1 MMIKDDII
9 KLKSQWRYTMQIN
22 QFKELYQRNKI
33 NHEQFDFAV
42 QLLEAFEKDIKVSI
56 DEATIEMLD
65 RFILDLVNRNQMDI
79 ATIVVF
85 MRYYRMIKQNELFIH
100 LTKYTGGLGVIES
113 ILERLEKFIGP
124 EKSKVIADQVK
135 IPVLGTPPNQLPEFT
150 AAFINLLEKSLDEVT
165 LKRVLAGNHHQIPES
180 VFLIERTYY
189 EDAETFDQYLKDL
202 HDRKVKELEK
212 HLQDG
217 TVWFEQN
224 ITQEVVDFVKSNQ
237 EILSAVRSGDTLFI
251 TKIPYDVEAYL
262 KTEDPIEKS
271 YNACHCPFVKEGIGK
286 HKNHI
291 SDTWCNCSAGF
302 TKFPFEVLF
311 NTELKTTVL
320 ENAIR
325 GDLLCRFSVSLEGV
339 DYKK

>member
-1 MMIKDDII
+1 
-9 KLKSQWRYTMQIN
+9 MQIN

-42 QLLEAFEKDIKVSI
+42 QLLEEYEKVIDTNI
-56 DEATIEMLD
+56 DEATIKMLD
-65 RFILDLVNRNQMDI
+65 QFIQDLVARNQMDI

-85 MRYYRMIKQNELFIH
+85 MRYYRMIKRNDLFIH

-113 ILERLEKFIGP
+113 ILERLEKIIGR
-124 EKSKVIADQVK
+124 EKSRVITDQVK
-135 IPVLGTPPNQLPEFT
+135 IPILGTPPSQFPEFT
-150 AAFINLLEKSLDEVT
+150 ALFISLLEKSLDEST

-180 VFLIERTYY
+180 VFLPERIYY
-189 EDAETFDQYLKDL
+189 ENAETFDQYLKEL
-202 HDRKVKELEK
+202 HERKVKELEK

-237 EILSAVRSGDTLFI
+237 EILSAVRYDDALYI
-251 TKIPYDVEAYL
+251 TKIPYDVEAFL
-262 KTEDPIEKS
+262 KAKNPVEKA
-271 YNACHCPFVKEGIGK
+271 YHACHCPFAKEGIGK
-286 HKNHI
+286 HKDHI

-302 TKFPFEVLF
+302 TKFPFDVLF
-311 NTELKTTVL
+311 NTELKATVL

-325 GDLLCRFSVSLEGV
+325 GDALCKFSISLEGI
-339 DYKK
+339 DYKR